1 MAKIIRPTYPKELS
15 IGLLLLIFAVSFFL
29 SGQIF
34 DTSHHDSNDGKNV
47 YVGMFLFSSA
57 VIIMMLVLWEEL
69 LFPIRVKPDE
79 DGMVF
84 RNHRNKLKKQALIY
98 LVIPVIFAFI
108 YVEYDV
114 NLVYFIIWGVVCIGL
129 PVVGKLISGIKNYND
144 FLKLTNDTIEYKN
157 NEAEGLY
164 ALKDIQHITLVKD
177 ARNVLHKIQL
187 LTVSNEQVTIDLD
200 EMELEAYYTFIDKF
214 ITGHY
219 KRLLKTNDEPKV
231 DKL

>member
-34 DTSHHDSNDGKNV
+34 ETAYQANAGKNL

-57 VIIMMLVLWEEL
+57 VIIMMLVLWEEF
-69 LFPIRVKPDE
+69 LFPIKVKPNE

-84 RNHRNKLKKQALIY
+84 RNHRNKLLKQALIY
-98 LVIPVIFAFI
+98 CAIPAIFAFLYI
-108 YVEYDV
+108 EYKV
-114 NLVYFIIWGVVCIGL
+114 SVVYFSIWAAVCIIL
-129 PVVGKLISGIKNYND
+129 PVAGKLISGIKNYND

-157 NEAEGLY
+157 NHLEGVY
-164 ALKDIQHITLVKD
+164 ALKDIQRITLIKD
-177 ARNVLHKIQL
+177 ERTVLHKIQL
-187 LTVSNEQVTIDLD
+187 LTVKNEQITIDLD
-200 EMELEAYYTFIDKF
+200 EMELEAYYAFIDKF

-219 KRLLKTNDEPKV
+219 KSLLKPNTES
-231 DKL
+231 

>member
-15 IGLLLLIFAVSFFL
+15 IGLLLLVFAVAFFL

-34 DTSHHDSNDGKNV
+34 DTSRHDSNEGKNL

-57 VIIMMLVLWEEL
+57 VIIMMLVLWEEF
-69 LFPIRVKPDE
+69 LFPIKVKPDE

-98 LVIPVIFAFI
+98 LAIPAIFVFI
-108 YVEYDV
+108 YVQYDV
-114 NLVYFIIWGVVCIGL
+114 NLVYFLIWGVVCIGL
-129 PVVGKLISGIKNYND
+129 PVAGKLTSGIKNYND

-157 NEAEGLY
+157 NEEEGVF

-177 ARNVLHKIQL
+177 ERTVLHKIQL
-187 LTVSNEQVTIDLD
+187 LTVSNKQVTIDLD
-200 EMELEAYYTFIDKF
+200 EMELEAYYAFIDKF

-219 KRLLKTNDEPKV
+219 KSLLKTNTTS
-231 DKL
+231 